1 MTIRHLKI
9 FIEVYKK
16 NNVTHAAD
24 ALHMTQP
31 AVTRAIKEIE
41 NYYGIKLFE
50 RINKRLYVTEAGREF
65 YSHAIHI
72 ADSFDIMEKRL
83 RNWDELGIIRV
94 GTTITLGNTL
104 LPNVLADFSKTHP
117 DMRVKST
124 VSNAEN
130 LQLALLDNRLDFAV
144 IEGNVDNDQ
153 LHKEIISEDRLI
165 LILPPNDPR
174 ANASTLLLEDLTDSP
189 LLLRENGS
197 IGRSLLNH
205 VFAIHDI
212 PMAPA
217 MESVS
222 TQAIIH
228 AVGKGLGISFLPEA
242 LVRPSLEA
250 GIISTRIVDNE
261 NFVRNNYVVWHKHK
275 FLTSSTK
282 ELIELF
288 RSSI

>member
-72 ADSFDIMEKRL
+72 ADSFDIMEKKL

-104 LPNVLADFSKTHP
+104 LPNILADFSNTHP
-117 DMRVKST
+117 NIRVNST

-174 ANASTLLLEDLTDSP
+174 VNASTLLLEDLSDSP

-212 PMAPA
+212 PMAPS

-228 AVGKGLGISFLPEA
+228 AVSKGLGISFLPEA

-250 GIISTRIVDNE
+250 GIISTLRVDNE
-261 NFVRNNYVVWHKHK
+261 DFVRNNYVVWHKHK
-275 FLTSSTK
+275 FLTNSAK